1 MTEKQRQKYI
11 NGSANLFVTGAAG
24 TGKSYFLNQYIQSHE
39 NVLVCASTGIA
50 ALNVGGDTI
59 HKVFHVPVPA
69 YESPSFAKGKKGA
82 LTMGM
87 IAPIVQAD
95 TVIIDEI
102 SMARADVFSFL
113 VKVLRKAEREKG
125 SPIKLIV
132 CGDFSQLPPVV
143 PKADMKLLKKFGFD
157 ESGYAFTTQEWKSCK
172 FKVIELTDIHRQ
184 EDLEFIQVLN
194 QIRVGDIHDLSY
206 FDRFVDENPNY
217 EDAICICG
225 TNAEAERLNQEY
237 LDTIPGNTSVL
248 QSRKEGR
255 PVAGLIDD
263 LIIVK
268 EGCRI
273 IFTANDTIHQNYKNG
288 TFGVLT
294 HIADDYVVV
303 DIDGKTVSVRRRE
316 YPSYRYTAKSGSLQK
331 EPLGKVWQYPFKLGK
346 AITIHKSQGQTFD
359 RAIISP
365 EIFAAGQLYVA
376 LSRVTSPEGLT
387 LLSPVKPEHVLVDST
402 VQKFYKNDYTWT
414 VKKPV
419 KKAVSKTSG
428 SKSSAKSTAAKKSAV
443 KKTTRKTTRK
453 SSTKSS
459 VKKSSPKKSSAK
471 SSKSRST
478 TRKKK

>member
-1 MTEKQRQKYI
+1 MTENQRQKYI
-11 NGSANLFVTGAAG
+11 EGPANLFVTGAAG

-50 ALNVGGDTI
+50 ALNIGGDTI

-82 LTMGM
+82 LTMSM

-102 SMARADVFSFL
+102 SMCRADVFAFL

-143 PKADMKLLKKFGFD
+143 PKADVKLLKKFGFD

-172 FKVIELTDIHRQ
+172 FKVLELTEIHRQ
-184 EDLEFIQVLN
+184 EDLDFITVLN
-194 QIRVGDIHDLSY
+194 EIRVGNDKNLDY
-206 FDRFVDENPNY
+206 FQQFVNENPNY
-217 EDAICICG
+217 ENTICICG
-225 TNAEAERLNQEY
+225 TNAEADRLNQEY
-237 LDTIPGNTSVL
+237 LDTIPGNTTVL

-255 PVAGLIDD
+255 PVSGLIDD

-268 EGCRI
+268 IGCRV
-273 IFTANDTIHQNYKNG
+273 IFTANDLIHQNYRNG
-288 TFGVLT
+288 TFGVLQA
-294 HIADDYVVV
+294 IADDYVLV

-316 YPSYRYTAKSGSLQK
+316 YPSYRYSVKNGSLQK
-331 EPLGKVWQYPFKLGK
+331 NELGTVWQYPFKLGK
-346 AITIHKSQGQTFD
+346 AITIHKSQGQTFE

-376 LSRVTSPEGLT
+376 LSRVTSPDGLC
-387 LLSPVKPEHVLVDST
+387 LLKEVKPEHVLVDPA
-402 VQKFYKNDYTWT
+402 VKKFYAKGCSWD
-414 VKKPV
+414 VKKKVSPA
-419 KKAVSKTSG
+419 KKPAAKTSG
-428 SKSSAKSTAAKKSAV
+428 TKAKSTTKKSGTKAKSKTTTKATAKTKSAA
-443 KKTTRKTTRK
+443 KKTTRKTVRK
-453 SSTKSS
+453 STA
-459 VKKSSPKKSSAK
+459 KK
-471 SSKSRST
+471 
-478 TRKKK
+478 

>member
-1 MTEKQRQKYI
+1 M
-11 NGSANLFVTGAAG
+11 
-24 TGKSYFLNQYIQSHE
+24 
-39 NVLVCASTGIA
+39 
-50 ALNVGGDTI
+50 
-59 HKVFHVPVPA
+59 
-69 YESPSFAKGKKGA
+69 
-82 LTMGM
+82 
-87 IAPIVQAD
+87 
-95 TVIIDEI
+95 
-102 SMARADVFSFL
+102 
-113 VKVLRKAEREKG
+113 
-125 SPIKLIV
+125 
-132 CGDFSQLPPVV
+132 
-143 PKADMKLLKKFGFD
+143 
-157 ESGYAFTTQEWKSCK
+157 
-172 FKVIELTDIHRQ
+172 
-184 EDLEFIQVLN
+184 
-194 QIRVGDIHDLSY
+194 
-206 FDRFVDENPNY
+206 
-217 EDAICICG
+217 
-225 TNAEAERLNQEY
+225 
-237 LDTIPGNTSVL
+237 
-248 QSRKEGR
+248 
-255 PVAGLIDD
+255 AGLIDD